1 MVQNKKIN
9 QDLSEVDRVMK
20 YTSMEKVGVLRKRGL
35 KVLLSLGLSDVAQR
49 LLGPGQVALADSKFW
64 VWTVGIAR
72 LSIRPIRPIPDVL
85 GLARG
90 EVQ

>member
-9 QDLSEVDRVMK
+9 QDLSEVDRVIE

-49 LLGPGQVALADSKFW
+49 LLGPGQVVLADSKFW
-64 VWTVGIAR
+64 VWAVGIAR
-72 LSIRPIRPIPDVL
+72 R
-85 GLARG
+85 
-90 EVQ
+90 